1 MKTERKKVFSYPR
14 DVARTIF
21 CQIIFCVVMTI
32 IHQLEFW
39 WFFIIFAVTLMVL
52 IITSSYRNTFT
63 IITFDE
69 NGISNKYFSLKWED
83 LTSYKLC
90 NTYLPRRNLFK
101 SPKYGPTIIYFGFY
115 NEDHIQQNSHKCIK
129 LSASRKTLDLLY
141 KYGYNKS
148 QGIRDLFA
156 ENSFDFGADNNF
168 PRN

>member
-1 MKTERKKVFSYPR
+1 MKKVFAHPR
-14 DVARTIF
+14 EVVQTIIFHLVLSAVLTIF
-21 CQIIFCVVMTI
+21 F
-32 IHQLEFW
+32 QLEFW
-39 WFFIIFAVTLMVL
+39 YFFIVLAVSFMIMFLVA
-52 IITSSYRNTFT
+52 SFQETFM

-129 LSASRKTLDLLY
+129 LSASRKTLELLY